1 MSTNYV
7 VLSKSQKALQD
18 VLDMSASIVD
28 GSQETF
34 NALPASTEKSHLL
47 DVCNKL
53 NNAVSTGDCDKLT
66 VKNMANIVKSLYER
80 TIKGDTRKAS
90 SKYEKEVASLRA
102 SLLLG
107 VPADELLKKQ
117 DDKENSALYRKNLL
131 LTDKT
136 LQSLINAE

>member
-1 MSTNYV
+1 MTSYV

-18 VLDMSASIVD
+18 ILDMSASIVD
-28 GSQETF
+28 GTQETF
-34 NALPASTEKSHLL
+34 NSLPASIEKSHLL

-53 NNAVSTGDCDKLT
+53 NNAVSTGECDKLT
-66 VKNMANIVKSLYER
+66 VKNMTNIVKAMYEK

-107 VPADELLKKQ
+107 ASAEDLLKKQ

-136 LQSLINAE
+136 LQAIISK